1 MVGVDFFVL
10 CSTMIIL
17 DVYMTINIFSIAVL
31 LIAFFGSCKQT
42 TSTLPYT
49 SEQTNENPTY
59 DSTASFHLQEIK
71 GYREL
76 SDYILG
82 AQYQKQFNQFL
93 DTLKNY
99 NGDETMYTT
108 LNVVLDYIEVNKI
121 PFLIRKG
128 QDNGGFRSSSEV
140 KEFALENFGMVI
152 DISKADDMFEWNDP
166 NLSTASDSLLRLTG
180 LQYGYV
186 NTQSDENIILI
197 HKIKDRDVIKKL
209 VNKIGYPYFEATD

>member
-1 MVGVDFFVL
+1 
-10 CSTMIIL
+10 
-17 DVYMTINIFSIAVL
+17 MTINIFSIPVL
-31 LIAFFGSCKQT
+31 LMAFFGSCKQT

-128 QDNGGFRSSSEV
+128 QDNGGFRSSSEA

-166 NLSTASDSLLRLTG
+166 NLSTANDSLLRLTG